1 MSGDMKVVSFF
12 MTKGGTGKTSFNIM
26 FASYLTYVLG
36 RRVLVLDVDF
46 PEYNLYF
53 YREREIDE
61 CRMNGKELPE
71 NMYPIEQV
79 ENSSEEHIRNVVN
92 NLKLLDGAVDY
103 VIVDFPGSFTSSDAI
118 CRFVEEEALDFVV
131 MPTEADNIVMYSAK
145 ALAKVFKETGVRC
158 MVFLNRVD
166 LREPERKYAN
176 TVEWFNME
184 GIHLSESRVKKA
196 AAFTKDRKDNGFMRS
211 SLCFPMKKM
220 LRENPGVVDLFDEV
234 VRYVEMDEQ
243 DSLESER

>member
-1 MSGDMKVVSFF
+1 MKVVSFF

-61 CRMNGKELPE
+61 CRMSGKELPE

-92 NLKLLDGAVDY
+92 NLKLLEGTVDY

-131 MPTEADNIVMYSAK
+131 LPTEADNIVMCSAK
-145 ALAKVFKETGVRC
+145 YGHKAFAL
-158 MVFLNRVD
+158 
-166 LREPERKYAN
+166 LRQ
-176 TVEWFNME
+176 T
-184 GIHLSESRVKKA
+184 
-196 AAFTKDRKDNGFMRS
+196 DRTTR
-211 SLCFPMKKM
+211 
-220 LRENPGVVDLFDEV
+220 
-234 VRYVEMDEQ
+234 
-243 DSLESER
+243 